1 MMCRPKIH
9 VFSLLVALVV
19 CACAK
24 PVAEFAPGEPCD
36 AGNFV
41 VTDDFD
47 GARRGECQVFAEQRI
62 RIHIEPED
70 AGPINDSPWY
80 AFRLV
85 PSDQVEATITLR
97 YHGGKHRYWPKVSF
111 DRIHWTRLDES
122 AVDISFFR
130 SSATFTVALDAGPV
144 WVAAQEIIL
153 PTDVEKWI
161 DEQSSHPQ
169 VTKTQLGV
177 SASEIPI
184 YKLDI
189 NPESKEVVFLAGR
202 QHPPE
207 VSGSFGF
214 QGFYKAIVAESELA
228 ARFRDRF
235 HIVALPMLN
244 PDGVIAG
251 HWRHNTG
258 GVDLNRDWGLF
269 TQAETQLVDELLNSY
284 DELGKRVRIS
294 VDFHST
300 ASNLMY
306 TQTDDDTTNPTG
318 FTNQWIAAALPR
330 LEDYEFTEEP
340 RAFSELATG
349 RNYMYERYGVPSV
362 TFEVGDEEDRAA
374 TIKAAGVFAEEMMRL
389 LNDDGPGREPHN

>member
-1 MMCRPKIH
+1 MWCRPRMH
-9 VFSLLVALVV
+9 VLSLCAAVLV
-19 CACAK
+19 CACSK

-36 AGNFV
+36 AGNV
-41 VTDDFD
+41 IVSDEFD
-47 GARRGECQVFAEQRI
+47 GARRGVCQVYSDRRI
-62 RIHIEPED
+62 RIHIQPED

-80 AFRLV
+80 AFQLV
-85 PSDQVEATITLR
+85 PNGKVDATITLR
-97 YHGGKHRYWPKVSF
+97 YHGGKHRYWPKVSS

-122 AVDISFFR
+122 TVDVSFFR

-169 VTKTQLGV
+169 VTKTVLGV
-177 SASEIPI
+177 SARGLPI
-184 YKLDI
+184 HKLDI
-189 NPESKEVVFLAGR
+189 NSESKEVVFLAGR

-207 VSGSFGF
+207 VSGAFGF
-214 QGFYKAIVAESELA
+214 QGFYKAIVAETELT

-235 HIVALPMLN
+235 HIVAVPMLN

-251 HWRHNTG
+251 HWRHNMSG
-258 GVDLNRDWGLF
+258 IDLNRDWGPF
-269 TQAETQLVDELLNSY
+269 TQVETQLVKELLDGY
-284 DELGKRVRIS
+284 DETGKQVRIS

-300 ASNLMY
+300 ATNLMY
-306 TQTDDDTTNPTG
+306 TQTDDDTTNPPG

-330 LEDYEFTEEP
+330 LEAYEFTQEP

-362 TFEVGDEEDRAA
+362 TFEVADEEDRAA

-389 LNDDGPGREPHN
+389 LNR